1 MAIRMIGLDLDGTT
15 LDNNGKFS
23 DRTKEAF
30 RRAKEKGA
38 HIIVATG
45 RTLCSLPAE
54 LYEIEGLD
62 YVVTSNG
69 ARIIKTS
76 NKETVYED
84 FVDENAVRVVHD
96 ILLKRNAM
104 IEIFYNGRAYIGE
117 EEFDRIVNGGIT
129 KRSRS
134 YVSSTRTPVKDIY
147 SLLLEKASQIE
158 NISINYLED
167 EEKHATE
174 NVLSEIENI
183 TLTSSFTYNNEIG
196 GKETSKAKA
205 LRFLMDMFDVKE
217 AELMCCGD
225 SPNDLAMLEL
235 AGIAVVVGNATEE
248 VKRKADYI
256 TDPHYDD
263 GVAKAIEKFVLQ

>member
-15 LDNNGKFS
+15 LDNNGRFS

-45 RTLCSLPAE
+45 RALCSLPAE

-69 ARIIKTS
+69 ARIIKTC
-76 NKETVYED
+76 NRETVYED
-84 FVDENAVRVVHD
+84 FVDEGAVRVVHD

-117 EEFDRIVNGGIT
+117 EEFNRIVNGGNT
-129 KRSRS
+129 RRSRN

-147 SLLLEKASQIE
+147 SLLLQEASQIE
-158 NISINYLED
+158 NISINYFD
-167 EEKHATE
+167 EEEKRETE
-174 NVLSEIENI
+174 KVLAEIENI

-205 LRFLMDMFDVKE
+205 LRFLMDMLEVTE
-217 AELMCCGD
+217 EELMCCGD
-225 SPNDLAMLEL
+225 SPNDLQMIELSKIGVAM
-235 AGIAVVVGNATEE
+235 GNALDL
-248 VKRKADYI
+248 VKDRADYV
-256 TDPHYDD
+256 TDTNHND
-263 GVAKAIEKFVLQ
+263 GVAKAIEKFVL